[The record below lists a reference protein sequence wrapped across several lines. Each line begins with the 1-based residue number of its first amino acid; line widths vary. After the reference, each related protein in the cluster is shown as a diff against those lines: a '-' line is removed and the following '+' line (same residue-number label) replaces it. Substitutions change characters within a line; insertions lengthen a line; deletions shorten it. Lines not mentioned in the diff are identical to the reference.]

1 MLHFIIDRNAQG
13 ISPSCANG
21 RARILSV
28 DEEADLVAAS
38 SVVACAIG
46 DIQGIADSVAS
57 GRKFLVEV
65 SADTNICDTG
75 VGIVGRT

>member
-28 DEEADLVAAS
+28 DEEADLLATPS
-38 SVVACAIG
+38 MIACAVG
-46 DIQGIADSVAS
+46 DI
-57 GRKFLVEV
+57 
-65 SADTNICDTG
+65 
-75 VGIVGRT
+75 